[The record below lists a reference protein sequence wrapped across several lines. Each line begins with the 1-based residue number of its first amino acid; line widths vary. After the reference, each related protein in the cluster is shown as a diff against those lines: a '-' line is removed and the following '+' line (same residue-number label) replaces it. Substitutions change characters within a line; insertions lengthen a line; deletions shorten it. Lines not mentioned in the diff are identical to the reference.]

1 MNSRLAFAALLCVVS
16 AAAEPQPVVADG
28 PEGIDSGYSDYLS
41 QVLKHWSPAQSAAS
55 ETLRVTMT
63 CVATANADRY
73 VGMIQQ
79 QTIDAP
85 IAAVTEVLDDI
96 DHYQDL
102 FPGTVK
108 VRIREGSLR
117 VDAARPGSM
126 LFATA
131 WVQRAPIPFLPEIR
145 FEMSHLVE
153 KAPAR
158 VVYRYKLLRGDKL
171 TASDGLVVL
180 EAIGAT
186 RTRFTEY
193 DFFDGHWGPLPT
205 WLVWKESLKGAYHSD
220 LAVRFKAEQ
229 PGWSY
234 AHIAAEAE
242 RLTAAES
249 ERLERCFAERRIGL
263 RSAAPAKAAAG
274 GR

>member
-1 MNSRLAFAALLCVVS
+1 MLAALLGAMV
-16 AAAEPQPVVADG
+16 ATGQAQPVGADG
-28 PEGIDSGYSDYLS
+28 PEGIDSVYSDYLA
-41 QVLKHWSPAQSAAS
+41 QVLKSWLPAHAAS
-55 ETLRVTMT
+55 SEPLRVTMT
-63 CVATANADRY
+63 CVSTANADRY

-79 QTIDAP
+79 QTIEAP
-85 IAAVTEVLDDI
+85 IATVAEVLDDV

-108 VRIREGSLR
+108 VRVREGSLR
-117 VDAARPGSM
+117 ADASRSGAT

-171 TASDGLVVL
+171 IASDGLVVL
-180 EAIGAT
+180 EAVGGH

-220 LAVRFKAEQ
+220 LAVRLKAEQ

-234 AHIAAEAE
+234 SRITAEAE

-249 ERLERCFAERRIGL
+249 ERLERCFAERR
-263 RSAAPAKAAAG
+263 AMKAP
-274 GR
+274 RF

>member
-1 MNSRLAFAALLCVVS
+1 MRKQFAFVALLCVAS
-16 AAAEPQPVVADG
+16 APAESQPVVADG
-28 PEGIDSGYSDYLS
+28 PEGIDSVYSDYLA
-41 QVLKHWSPAQSAAS
+41 QVLKDWSPAQVAAS
-55 ETLRVTMT
+55 EPARLAIT
-63 CVATANADRY
+63 CVSTANADRY

-79 QTIDAP
+79 QSVEAP
-85 IAAVTEVLDDI
+85 IAAVAEVLDDI
-96 DHYQDL
+96 DHYHDL

-108 VRIREGSLR
+108 VHVREGSLR
-117 VDAARPGSM
+117 ADASRSGSM
-126 LFATA
+126 HFSTA
-131 WVQRAPIPFLPEIR
+131 WVQRAPIPFLPAIR

-153 KAPAR
+153 KAPTR
-158 VVYRYKLLRGDKL
+158 IVYRYKLLRGDKL
-171 TASDGLVVL
+171 IASDGLVVL
-180 EAIGAT
+180 EAIGAN

-193 DFFDGHWGPLPT
+193 DFFNGHWGPLPT

-229 PGWSY
+229 PTWSY
-234 AHIAAEAE
+234 ARIAAESE

-274 GR
+274 AR